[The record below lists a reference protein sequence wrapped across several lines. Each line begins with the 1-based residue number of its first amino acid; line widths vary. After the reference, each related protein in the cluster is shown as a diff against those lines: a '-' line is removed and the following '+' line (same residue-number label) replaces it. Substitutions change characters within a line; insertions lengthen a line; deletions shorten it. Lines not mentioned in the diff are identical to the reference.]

1 MLSRKMK
8 RDERGSE
15 DSDINSP
22 EHKQPRAG
30 DFNMALTNP
39 SPPAQSDSE
48 HDDANEPSLKDI
60 HKVLL
65 EVQGNIAALL
75 KTSVK
80 LKEDV
85 AELRNL
91 VAKNTKEIQTVRDE
105 LTKQNRYVAS
115 IEKKLNKVNETVQDH
130 SEDITDLQINLD
142 NLEQYSRKNSLEF
155 CGVPDDINM
164 STDQAVCKIAQAIGV
179 EIQEDDI
186 EISHRIK
193 QKHGNK
199 PILAKFCNHKIKSK
213 VYKARTQLR
222 STTISSIFP
231 DCVSFIAE
239 HNRQPKI
246 FINENLTQ
254 YRKEMMK
261 TAREKR
267 NNGKI
272 VSFWS
277 LDGKIFIKTAP
288 MGNPRLMHSI
298 EEIKEL

>member
-1 MLSRKMK
+1 MLSRKKK

-39 SPPAQSDSE
+39 SPPAESDAD
-48 HDDANEPSLKDI
+48 HDDAQVPGLKAI

-65 EVQGNIAALL
+65 ELKSDVAALL
-75 KTSVK
+75 KTSVE

-85 AELRNL
+85 AELSNS
-91 VAKNTKEIQTVRDE
+91 VAKHSREIQTVREE

-115 IEKKLNKVNETVQDH
+115 IEKKLNKVNENVQDH

-179 EIQEDDI
+179 EIKEDDI

-193 QKHGNK
+193 QKQGNK
-199 PILAKFCNHKIKSK
+199 PILAKFCSHKIKSK

-222 STTISSIFP
+222 SITISSIFP
-231 DCVSFIAE
+231 DCVSFATE
-239 HNRQPKI
+239 DNRQPKI

-261 TAREKR
+261 NAREKR